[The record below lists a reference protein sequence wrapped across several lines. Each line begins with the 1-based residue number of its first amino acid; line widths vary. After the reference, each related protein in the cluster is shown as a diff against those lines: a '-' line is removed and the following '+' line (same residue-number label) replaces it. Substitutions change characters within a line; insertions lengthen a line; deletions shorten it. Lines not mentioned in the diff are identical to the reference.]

1 MLLSNPTQNNT
12 LKFLVFA
19 ALAIFLITQDFKK
32 QVPIIN
38 TALAIITYPI
48 KYMVDLPFKMT
59 HVGQEFFMEHQQL
72 SKKNED
78 LEKII
83 AIYSARDQN
92 YRSITAQNKR
102 LQKLLNISEVK
113 QNRYVV
119 SNILTIETN
128 RAKQVVTIDKGSD
141 DQLFDGQV
149 ALAGNGIYG
158 QIINTSAKQSIVVQL
173 SDRNHTIPVY
183 NSRTGETAL
192 AVGTG
197 KTNRVELTGINP
209 DIVRI
214 GDLYL
219 SSADGEVFPRDFLVA
234 TVKEKRYDN
243 PDSTTPIVLAGT
255 ATDYNRAREL
265 LLIWQIKN
273 GQVTTEKE

>member
-12 LKFLVFA
+12 LKLLVFA

-48 KYMVDLPFKMT
+48 KYMVDLPFTMT
-59 HVGQEFFMEHQQL
+59 HMGQEFFMEHQQL
-72 SKKNED
+72 SKKNEE

-83 AIYSARDQN
+83 AIYAARDQS
-92 YRSITAQNKR
+92 YRSISAQNKR
-102 LQKLLNISEVK
+102 LQKLLNISDTK
-113 QNRYVV
+113 QNHFMV

-141 DQLFDGQV
+141 DELLDGQV
-149 ALAGNGIYG
+149 ALAGNSIYG
-158 QIINTSAKQSIVVQL
+158 QIISTSAKQSIVVQL
-173 SDRNHTIPVY
+173 SDPNHTIPVY
-183 NSRTGETAL
+183 NSRTGEAAL

-197 KTNRVELTGINP
+197 KTNRVELTGINHE
-209 DIVRI
+209 IVHI
-214 GDLYL
+214 GDLYF
-219 SSADGEVFPRDFLVA
+219 SSADGEVFPRDFPVA

-243 PDSTTPIVLAGT
+243 PDSTTPIILAET
-255 ATDYNRAREL
+255 ATDYNRVREL

-273 GQVTTEKE
+273 GQVTPAK